1 MKKRLAVPM
10 LALAALPAFAADVA
24 VSVTVGDPRFY
35 GRIDVVGFP
44 QPQLVYPEPVV
55 IQPVPVGVVVQP
67 AYLRVPPGHAKDWRK
82 HCKKYKLCG
91 TPVYFVQ
98 DAWYTQVYVP
108 EYRAH
113 KGKGKDK
120 DKGDKNKG
128 PKGMDAK

>member
-1 MKKRLAVPM
+1 MMKNLLAISM
-10 LALAALPAFAADVA
+10 LVLAASPAIAADVA

-35 GRIDVVGFP
+35 GRIDVGGFP

-55 IQPVPVGVVVQP
+55 VQP
-67 AYLRVPPGHAKDWRK
+67 APPGVIVQPVYVRVPPGHAKDWKK

-91 TPVYFVQ
+91 QPVYFVQ
-98 DAWYTQVYVP
+98 DSWYTQVYVP

-120 DKGDKNKG
+120 GDKDKG
-128 PKGMDAK
+128 PKGKDAK